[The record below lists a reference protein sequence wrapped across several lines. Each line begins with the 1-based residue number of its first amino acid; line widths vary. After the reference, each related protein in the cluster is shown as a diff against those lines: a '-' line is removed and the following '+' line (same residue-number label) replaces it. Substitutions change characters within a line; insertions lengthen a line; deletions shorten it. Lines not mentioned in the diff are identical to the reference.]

1 VQFITLPPSFNN
13 KNNKVELVTGDT
25 KDLKPMLENLTL
37 TLWFDF
43 NLTGTLEI
51 IIFLGKKGGVKP
63 GVLKIFCF
71 GKGSLEP
78 RVNQRLNNS

>member
-1 VQFITLPPSFNN
+1 MVR
-13 KNNKVELVTGDT
+13 GGT

-51 IIFLGKKGGVKP
+51 IIIWEEKV
-63 GVLKIFCF
+63 
-71 GKGSLEP
+71 
-78 RVNQRLNNS
+78 

>member
-13 KNNKVELVTGDT
+13 KNNEVELVTSGT

-51 IIFLGKKGGVKP
+51 IIFWEEKV
-63 GVLKIFCF
+63 
-71 GKGSLEP
+71 
-78 RVNQRLNNS
+78 